1 MREIQAITATLVNGH
16 RPKPA
21 HLTTIYRN
29 SPSFTRSGARE
40 GVTRSRSN
48 SDSSPDTGF
57 TEPTEG
63 LDMYDSEAF
72 FKARLAMLRAEGR
85 YRHFADLE
93 RRAGA
98 FPSAFQ
104 HELGRT

>member
-1 MREIQAITATLVNGH
+1 
-16 RPKPA
+16 
-21 HLTTIYRN
+21 
-29 SPSFTRSGARE
+29 
-40 GVTRSRSN
+40 
-48 SDSSPDTGF
+48 
-57 TEPTEG
+57 
-63 LDMYDSEAF
+63 MYDSEAF